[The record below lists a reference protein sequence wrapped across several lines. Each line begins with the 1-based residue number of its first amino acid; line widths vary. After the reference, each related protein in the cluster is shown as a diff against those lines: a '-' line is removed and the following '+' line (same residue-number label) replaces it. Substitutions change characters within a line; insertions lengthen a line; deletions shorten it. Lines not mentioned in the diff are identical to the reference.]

1 MSPPVLRT
9 ARRQSEAG
17 DFVAVGVYGAHS
29 LDAPL
34 LGRPL
39 EFLRKS

>member
-17 DFVAVGVYGAHS
+17 DFVGVYGAHS

-39 EFLRKS
+39 DFLRKS